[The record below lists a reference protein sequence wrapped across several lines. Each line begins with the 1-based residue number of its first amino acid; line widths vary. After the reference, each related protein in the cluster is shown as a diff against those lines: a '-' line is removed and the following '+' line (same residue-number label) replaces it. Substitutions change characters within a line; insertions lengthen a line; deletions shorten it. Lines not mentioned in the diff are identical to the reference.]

1 MSGDKINRRRFL
13 ADLLFAGGAVTA
25 AALLA
30 QVGEAEKK
38 PSPTLTPKSTCTSEP
53 VQQLDGDVAL
63 PVSPSPTPKP
73 EPPLGGKPMAPRP
86 QIKGEVSIPQKQPKK
101 P

>member
-1 MSGDKINRRRFL
+1 MSGDKIKRRRFL

-30 QVGEAEKK
+30 QAGEAERK
-38 PSPTLTPKSTCTSEP
+38 PSPSPTPQKTQCP
-53 VQQLDGDVAL
+53 VQLDGDVSL
-63 PVSPSPTPKP
+63 PASPHAKPP
-73 EPPLGGKPMAPRP
+73 EPALGGKPMPP
-86 QIKGEVSIPQKQPKK
+86 QPMLKGEPMPPRQTQQPKK

>member
-30 QVGEAEKK
+30 QTGDAEKK
-38 PSPTLTPKSTCTSEP
+38 PSPSPTPKATCKSPEGI
-53 VQQLDGDVAL
+53 QLDGDVTMPA
-63 PVSPSPTPKP
+63 SPTPKP
-73 EPPLGGKPMAPRP
+73 PEPVLGGKPMAPSP
-86 QIKGEVSIPQKQPKK
+86 MVKGEVAVPIQKPKK

>member
-1 MSGDKINRRRFL
+1 MSGDKIKRRRFL

-30 QVGEAEKK
+30 QAGEAERK
-38 PSPTLTPKSTCTSEP
+38 PSPSPTPQKTQCP
-53 VQQLDGDVAL
+53 PQLDGDVAI
-63 PVSPSPTPKP
+63 PASPSPQAKPP
-73 EPPLGGKPMAPRP
+73 EPALGGKPMAPQP
-86 QIKGEVSIPQKQPKK
+86 MLKGEPAPPRQPKK

>member
-1 MSGDKINRRRFL
+1 MSSDKINRRRFL

-30 QVGEAEKK
+30 QTGDAEKK
-38 PSPTLTPKSTCTSEP
+38 PSPSPTATCKKDP
-53 VQQLDGDVAL
+53 QQLDGDVAI
-63 PVSPSPTPKP
+63 PPTATPKPP
-73 EPPLGGKPMAPRP
+73 EPPLGGKPMAPSP
-86 QIKGEVSIPQKQPKK
+86 MVKGDVAAPIQKHKK

>member
-1 MSGDKINRRRFL
+1 MSGDKIKRRRFL

-30 QVGEAEKK
+30 QAGDAEKK
-38 PSPTLTPKSTCTSEP
+38 PSPSPTPQKTQCP
-53 VQQLDGDVAL
+53 PQLDGDVAI
-63 PVSPSPTPKP
+63 PTSPSPKPP
-73 EPPLGGKPMAPRP
+73 EPVLGGKPMAPQP
-86 QIKGEVSIPQKQPKK
+86 MVKGEARPPVKPKK

>member
-30 QVGEAEKK
+30 QAGEAEKK
-38 PSPTLTPKSTCTSEP
+38 PSPSDTPKATCTSDP
-53 VQQLDGDVAL
+53 NRKLDGDVAL
-63 PVSPSPTPKP
+63 PSSPTPSPP
-73 EPPLGGKPMAPRP
+73 EPPLGGKPMAPSP
-86 QIKGEVSIPQKQPKK
+86 MVKGEVKSPQRQPKK